1 MLNETRPR
9 ELYKLAQAADG
20 QVRLATIVRL
30 RWIAVV
36 GQLVAILSVAFGD
49 AFGLGFPV
57 PLAHCLTLIALSAW
71 LNVFLTIR
79 LPGSHRLSPPVA
91 AALLT
96 YDILQLTALLYFTG
110 GIGNPFV
117 VLIVAPVTV
126 SAATLPTRFT
136 VFLGLVALLAAYFL
150 TYDYWPLPWYENL
163 KFELPVLY
171 KRGIFIAIAAGMTF
185 MALYVRRLA
194 KEGREMSAALAAT
207 ELVLASE
214 QKLHALDGL
223 AAAAAHELGTPLATI
238 VLVTKELERELEPGD
253 PRADDIA
260 LLRSQA
266 TRCREILRTLTRKPS
281 ASDPMH
287 ESQSI
292 RELVDEAVAPYLEL
306 GKSVHIVNAPM
317 DEVEDEAVAK
327 EPVGARQPGVLYG
340 LRNIIENAV
349 DFATT
354 EVDITVRWDAD
365 RVVVQITDDGP
376 GFPPELLNALGDPY
390 LTTKSQNASRRSSKA
405 YGLGLGFFIAKTLL
419 ERSGATVECGNRMND
434 HRTGAIVRIIWPR
447 SSFVAPA
454 TWAQQALEN
463 ARG

>member
-1 MLNETRPR
+1 MLNRAQPR
-9 ELYKLAQAADG
+9 ELHKLVQVGDG

-30 RWIAVV
+30 RWIALV
-36 GQLVAILSVAFGD
+36 GQLIAILVVAYGFE
-49 AFGLGFPV
+49 FPV
-57 PLAHCLTLIALSAW
+57 PLPHCLTLIALSAW

-79 LPGSHRLSPPVA
+79 FPGSHRLSPPVA

-117 VLIVAPVTV
+117 FLIVAPVTV

-136 VFLGLVALLAAYFL
+136 IFLGLVALLAAFGL

-171 KRGIFIAIAAGMTF
+171 KFGIFTAIAAGMIF
-185 MALYVRRLA
+185 IALYVRRLA
-194 KEGREMSAALAAT
+194 KEGREMSTALAAT

-223 AAAAAHELGTPLATI
+223 AAAAAHELGTPLSTI
-238 VLVTKELERELEPGD
+238 VLVTSELEREMGSDD
-253 PRADDIA
+253 PRAEDIA

-266 TRCREILRTLTRKPS
+266 LRCREILRTLTSKPS

-287 ESQSI
+287 DTQSI
-292 RELVDEAVAPYLEL
+292 RELIDDAVAPYLEY
-306 GKSVHIVNAPM
+306 GKDVFINAMPM
-317 DEVEDEAVAK
+317 EWVTDEDVAK
-327 EPVGARQPGVLYG
+327 QPVGARQPGVLYG
-340 LRNIIENAV
+340 VRNIIENAV
-349 DFATT
+349 DFAETR
-354 EVDITVRWDAD
+354 VDISARWDAEK
-365 RVVVQITDDGP
+365 VVLEIADDGP

-390 LTTKSQNASRRSSKA
+390 LTTKSQNAARRTSKA

-419 ERSGATVECGNRMND
+419 ERSGATVECGNRGEG
-434 HRTGAIVRIIWPR
+434 HPVGAIVRITWPR
-447 SSFVAPA
+447 SFFVAPRVGNK
-454 TWAQQALEN
+454 QALEI

>member
-1 MLNETRPR
+1 MPNDTQPR
-9 ELYKLAQAADG
+9 ELKRLAQPPNER
-20 QVRLATIVRL
+20 VRLATIVRL
-30 RWIAVV
+30 RWIALA
-36 GQLVAILSVAFGD
+36 GQLTAVLVV

-96 YDILQLTALLYFTG
+96 YDILQLAGLLFFTG

-117 VLIVAPVTV
+117 VLMVAPVTV

-136 VFLGLVALLAAYFL
+136 VFLALVALATTYAL

-163 KFELPVLY
+163 RFELPVLY
-171 KRGIFIAIAAGMTF
+171 KYGTFLAITSSMIFI
-185 MALYVRRLA
+185 ALYVRRLA

-238 VLVTKELERELEPGD
+238 SLVTKELERELGRDHPH
-253 PRADDIA
+253 ADDIA

-266 TRCREILRTLTRKPS
+266 DRCREILRTLTRKPT
-281 ASDPMH
+281 ASDPLH

-292 RELVDEAVAPYLEL
+292 RELVNEAVAPYLEL
-306 GKSVHIVNAPM
+306 GKTVYISTGPM
-317 DEVEDEAVAK
+317 ESVEDETVAK
-327 EPVGARQPGVLYG
+327 QPVGVRQPGVLYG
-340 LRNIIENAV
+340 VRNIVENAV
-349 DFATT
+349 DFAASR
-354 EVDITVRWDAD
+354 VDITARWDAD
-365 RVVVQITDDGP
+365 RVILEITDDGP

-390 LTTKSQNASRRSSKA
+390 LTTKSQNAARRTSKTS
-405 YGLGLGFFIAKTLL
+405 GLGLGFFIAKTLL
-419 ERSGATVECGNRMND
+419 ERSGATVECGNRINGPS
-434 HRTGAIVRIIWPR
+434 GAVVRISWPR
-447 SSFVAPA
+447 AYFAAPA
-454 TWAQQALEN
+454 TWGQQVLEN
-463 ARG
+463 A